1 MNRYIAKLK
10 TLYQKG
16 ADNQSILKGQKA
28 IIQIA
33 FFLLV
38 CIFLALGIF
47 VNKSSYKDEKVNA
60 DNSLSIDL
68 PDKGLN
74 TEEHWREHLSN
85 QRVKDKKEFDQRL
98 KQLEEDQKQIQR
110 EYEQRIEKELSD
122 SGAKL
127 QLARQELVNA
137 SLEIKRQEQEK
148 RALAAS
154 MPKHQEPSLNV
165 QEFTKE
171 IVYDQPKSMKNY
183 IPEGTYFTGHLLGG
197 IVVSTAMNTPDEN
210 ATPVIIQLDARN
222 NIRNQ
227 STTNMARQNKLNLGK
242 CRILGSS
249 YGDISSE
256 RAIIRLEKLICE
268 QNGSY
273 ITSKIAGQL
282 HGPDG
287 YNGIKGTVVSTNAKH
302 IKNALIGGLISGV
315 AGSAKGQAAVSMS
328 GSGIITSPQK
338 SVGDLLTSG
347 AQQGATSAAEKVA
360 DYYLRQAEAMSP
372 VLTVPSG
379 VRVNAQITQGFFV
392 GEVSTHKRIKQA
404 KQ

>member
-1 MNRYIAKLK
+1 MAKLK

-33 FFLLV
+33 FFLFV

-47 VNKSSYKDEKVNA
+47 VNKSSSTGEKVNA
-60 DNSLSIDL
+60 DNNLSIDL

-74 TEEHWREHLSN
+74 AEGHWREHLSN
-85 QRVKDKKEFDQRL
+85 QRVKDRKEFDQRL

-127 QLARQELVNA
+127 KLARQELVNA

-148 RALAAS
+148 KALSAS
-154 MPKHQEPSLNV
+154 IPKHQEPSLNV

-227 STTNMARQNKLNLGK
+227 STTNLARQNKLNLGK

-315 AGSAKGQAAVSMS
+315 AGSAKGQSAVSMS